1 MVISLKIAI
10 KDLNF
15 KLSFTLD
22 HKAAFNFIIDFDQK
36 NMIVCLPDNF
46 IKQTDYFGLESVS
59 NLKAIDK

>member
-22 HKAAFNFIIDFDQK
+22 HKAAFNFIIDFHQK

-46 IKQTDYFGLESVS
+46 IKQM
-59 NLKAIDK
+59 NAMI